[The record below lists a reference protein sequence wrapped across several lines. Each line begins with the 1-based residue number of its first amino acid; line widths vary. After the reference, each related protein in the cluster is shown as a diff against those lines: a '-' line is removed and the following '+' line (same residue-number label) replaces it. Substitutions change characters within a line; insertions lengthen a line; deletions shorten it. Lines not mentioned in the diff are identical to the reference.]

1 LQRENKNEVIRRP
14 KSAEGHVRGIAKMVD
29 EGDVTYAEIVQQTN
43 AVFSAIK
50 RINNLLLK
58 DFVEERADRDGA
70 SEELVKDLMK
80 AVERV
85 TK

>member
-1 LQRENKNEVIRRP
+1 MQRENKNEAIRRL
-14 KSAEGHVRGIAKMVD
+14 KSVEGHVRGVAKMVE
-29 EGDVTYAEIVQQTN
+29 EGDVSYAEIVQQTN
-43 AVFSAIK
+43 AIFSAIR

>member
-1 LQRENKNEVIRRP
+1 
-14 KSAEGHVRGIAKMVD
+14 MVE
-29 EGDVTYAEIVQQTN
+29 EGDVTYADIVQQTN
-43 AVFSAIK
+43 AIFSAIR
-50 RINNLLLK
+50 RINTMLLK

>member
-1 LQRENKNEVIRRP
+1 LQRENKNEAIRRL
-14 KSAEGHVRGIAKMVD
+14 KSVEGHVRGVAKMVE
-29 EGDVTYAEIVQQTN
+29 EGDVSYAEIVQQTN
-43 AVFSAIK
+43 AIFSAIR

-70 SEELVKDLMK
+70 SEDLVKDLMK
-80 AVERV
+80 AIERV

>member
-1 LQRENKNEVIRRP
+1 MQRENKNEVIRRL
-14 KSAEGHVRGIAKMVD
+14 KSVEGHVRGVAKMVE
-29 EGDVTYAEIVQQTN
+29 EGDVSYAELVQQTN
-43 AVFSAIK
+43 AIFSAIR

-58 DFVEERADRDGA
+58 DFVEERASADGA

>member
-1 LQRENKNEVIRRP
+1 LQRENKNEVIRRL
-14 KSAEGHVRGIAKMVD
+14 KSVEGHVRGVAKMV
-29 EGDVTYAEIVQQTN
+29 EGGDVSYAEVVQQTN
-43 AVFSAIK
+43 AIFSAIR

-58 DFVEERADRDGA
+58 DFVEERASADGA